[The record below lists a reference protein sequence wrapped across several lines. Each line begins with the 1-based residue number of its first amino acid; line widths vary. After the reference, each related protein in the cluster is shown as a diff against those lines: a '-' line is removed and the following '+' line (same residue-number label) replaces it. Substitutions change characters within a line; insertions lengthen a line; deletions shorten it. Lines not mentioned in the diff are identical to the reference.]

1 MQKVGMIQ
9 EGTVRAM
16 IRNATGKY
24 KDCAIDGLLRE
35 TYDIKRTNNE

>member
-16 IRNATGKY
+16 IRNATENY

-35 TYDIKRTNNE
+35 TYDLKKNE

>member
-9 EGTVRAM
+9 GGTVRAM

-24 KDCAIDGLLRE
+24 KDCAIDGLLHE
-35 TYDIKRTNNE
+35 TYDLKKNK